1 MDAIVITIKT
11 NTEQLFKGNLK
22 ALESLS
28 TKSKLQDQVVRKVA
42 LGALVDVRMRVFTT
56 GKDSA
61 DSKIGDYSTKPSYF
75 ASKGIGKGLSPRGK
89 TGRTKFKNGRA
100 LKTRYFADGYSGW
113 KTAIGRNTLGSVN
126 LNLSGSMRNN
136 FQLFKTSSGWGIG
149 WSSTELVDRAR
160 NFETKK
166 YNKPIWMLTKQ
177 EQQEASRIAL
187 IEIANAIRKK

>member
-1 MDAIVITIKT
+1 M
-11 NTEQLFKGNLK
+11 E
-22 ALESLS
+22 
-28 TKSKLQDQVVRKVA
+28 
-42 LGALVDVRMRVFTT
+42 
-56 GKDSA
+56 
-61 DSKIGDYSTKPSYF
+61 
-75 ASKGIGKGLSPRGK
+75 
-89 TGRTKFKNGRA
+89 
-100 LKTRYFADGYSGW
+100 
-113 KTAIGRNTLGSVN
+113 TAIGRNTLGSVN